1 MDVSDKDNELK
12 KIRIELQWLSWGLV
26 KIPVVIL
33 VGFLG
38 VQLISLLTSKPEEA
52 SGKSPASRLEAV
64 CTIVDGRLAVDVG
77 SRTLYIDPSS
87 SYEELS
93 ETEKWR
99 FWDQDGDGIAT
110 EEEIESGIMRLEKSN
125 EE

>member
-1 MDVSDKDNELK
+1 MSDKDDELK
-12 KIRIELQWLSWGLV
+12 KIRIELQWLSWGLI
-26 KIPVVIL
+26 KIPLVIL
-33 VGFLG
+33 AGFLV
-38 VQLISLLTSKPEEA
+38 VQLISLLTIKPEET
-52 SGKSPASRLEAV
+52 SDTNPASNLKAV
-64 CTIVDGRLAVDVG
+64 CTIVDGRLAVNVG
-77 SRTLYIDPSS
+77 SRTLYIDSSS

-110 EEEIESGIMRLEKSN
+110 EEEIESGIIRLEKPN